1 MAELTKEE
9 LENRPFN
16 VDVAAQFLRIGKTT
30 LFKLLRSGKLPAKK
44 IGRQWRISRLALEN
58 YLAEDEGV
66 QK

>member
-16 VDVAAQFLRIGKTT
+16 VDEAAQFLRIGKTT